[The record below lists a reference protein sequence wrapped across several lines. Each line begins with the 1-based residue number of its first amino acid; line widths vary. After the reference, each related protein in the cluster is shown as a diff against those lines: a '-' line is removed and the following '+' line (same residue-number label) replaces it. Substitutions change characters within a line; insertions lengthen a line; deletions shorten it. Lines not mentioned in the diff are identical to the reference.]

1 MALAATLKMPLA
13 GAAEDRSWIERSD
26 RHSTMVI
33 ETLGPFHPEYASS
46 LGVERFDTAVLDLKA
61 GRVTRYE
68 AAARRVLQR
77 LAALRKAER
86 NPRVRQDLD
95 LLVDAVERQRHTQ
108 ALEHRLLVP
117 YFDLPRHIFE
127 GLRDLLDA
135 RNPESR
141 RRHALLRLRR
151 YAGMET
157 GAVPITALARA
168 RLSERFG
175 TAGLLWPYEGAVR
188 QHLGNCDRYS
198 AGIAEQFRARELS
211 DWESAHERLAA
222 QLRDHCAWVES
233 TILPKAR
240 SEPMLPRELYADR
253 LRNAGID
260 ISPEQAIALGQFAF
274 AEIRDEMTRVAAH
287 IARERKLASAEFR
300 DVLRTLKRDA
310 VPAERVLALYRER
323 LARIEEIIARERIIT
338 LPQRAAA
345 IRLASEAESAAVPA
359 PSMNPP
365 RLIGN
370 RGEVGE
376 FLLPLT
382 NPNARTSVPADDFTA
397 EAAAWTLTA
406 HEARP
411 GHELQF
417 AAMVERGVSIARAA
431 FAFNNTNAEGWALY
445 AEAVMLPYFPAEGQ
459 LFSLQLRLQRA
470 ARAFLDP
477 MINLGRMTPEAA
489 KEYLMREVTLSEPF
503 AQQEVDRYAFDSPG
517 QAVSYLYGYSRLRE
531 LRLKAEI
538 ALGEKFNQQEFHDL
552 VIAQGLLPPGL
563 LERTV
568 LEELTRRYPG
578 TSRTPASPGSGGTR
592 PPTGAQGR

>member
-260 ISPEQAIALGQFAF
+260 ISPEQAMALGQFAF